1 MTDEQSFQERMAT
14 IEVLTR
20 AVDRTADPAARAAVK
35 ELMEAVMDLHGTA
48 LRQMLELIHERES
61 PDSCTAAGDSRMGA
75 GEPSTAAGSS
85 RIIDR
90 LGQDPLIGSLLILYG
105 LHPLDLRAR
114 VSKAMERLAPEFRKH
129 GVEVEVARVE
139 DTTVRLRVGAVRDAK
154 AARALKKSMED
165 QIYAFAPDVTR
176 IEGLGALGDSGLVTI
191 ESLASAGPSSPHASP
206 HASATHGLEGLA
218 VGEGNA

>member
-61 PDSCTAAGDSRMGA
+61 SQPSMGA
-75 GEPSTAAGSS
+75 GASG
-85 RIIDR
+85 IIDR
-90 LGQDPLIGSLLILYG
+90 FGQDPLIGSLLILYG

-114 VSKAMERLAPEFRKH
+114 VSKAMERLAPEFLASH
-129 GVEVEVARVE
+129 GVKVSN
-139 DTTVRLRVGAVRDAK
+139 T
-154 AARALKKSMED
+154 
-165 QIYAFAPDVTR
+165 
-176 IEGLGALGDSGLVTI
+176 
-191 ESLASAGPSSPHASP
+191 
-206 HASATHGLEGLA
+206 
-218 VGEGNA
+218 